1 MNKILN
7 SKDKKIIV
15 ILNKN
20 FLIPKCEFL
29 PEWIKNMI
37 EFEEEINNIDDRI
50 KLISN
55 FLILT

>member
-15 ILNKN
+15 ILNEN
-20 FLIPKCEFL
+20 LLIPKCEFL

-55 FLILT
+55 FLNET